1 MRPPSAVPVPRENA
15 EFVVLALLVDRWD
28 EVAPWLVESLF
39 VDEVHVG
46 AFRALGATEGD
57 VNAAIAAA
65 DPEVRELL
73 ERLAVA
79 DVDAEPLLEL
89 ANLARAAARRQLDD
103 IRAEIRASGDLAG
116 NDDYVE
122 GRRLVEELAQPDGQT
137 LEALLGWL
145 TRRLEERG

>member
-1 MRPPSAVPVPRENA
+1 
-15 EFVVLALLVDRWD
+15 
-28 EVAPWLVESLF
+28 
-39 VDEVHVG
+39 
-46 AFRALGATEGD
+46 
-57 VNAAIAAA
+57 
-65 DPEVRELL
+65 VRELL

-103 IRAEIRASGDLAG
+103 IRAEIRATGDLAG

>member
-1 MRPPSAVPVPRENA
+1 VTVPRENA
-15 EFVVLALLVDRWD
+15 EFVVLALLIDRWD

-39 VDEVHVG
+39 ADEVHLG
-46 AFRALGATEGD
+46 AFRALAATEGD

-79 DVDAEPLLEL
+79 DVQAEAIVEL
-89 ANLARAAARRQLDD
+89 ANLARAAAHRRLDD
-103 IRAEIRASGDLAG
+103 LRREIRAAGDLAG
-116 NDDYVE
+116 NEEYVE
-122 GRRLVEELAQPDGQT
+122 GRRLVEAVAQPDGTT

-145 TRRLEERG
+145 TRQLEERG